1 MELKTDWNNRIL
13 VVDDQQEIHDDLEDM
28 LTFNSMQAAESHKAE
43 TDAFVDLFLDE
54 PQKSY
59 LPDFEILH
67 AMGGEQ
73 ACEIVKASKAS
84 NRPIAVGFIDVRMP
98 PGIDGIEAIHQIR
111 QVDKNIEIVIMT
123 AYTDRPLPE
132 MIHDMELLHKLLYI
146 RKPFVQE
153 EIQQLALS
161 LVEKWNIDVEKRR
174 AEQELIKN
182 QQELTIS
189 HKRLETVLD
198 STGDAIGMFD
208 TNGALVFANQWY
220 EELFELTEG
229 ELKQMAPN
237 DHQAR
242 VKARFQESI
251 SPEAKI
257 NVPFGNTGRV
267 EDIMEVSE
275 SKPRLFRRLTA
286 PVHDDKGNIAGNII
300 TYRDT
305 SKEIEFER
313 MKSEVVRLRNTLQTT
328 SSFSGIIGKS
338 QEMQEV
344 FTLIQ
349 RAAESNIT
357 VLIQGENGTGK
368 ERVAQSIHF
377 NSARKAGPF
386 VVVNCAAIPDTLIE
400 SELFGHERG
409 AFTGATTQKIGQF
422 EQANG
427 GTIFLDEIG
436 DMPFNL
442 QAKLLRV
449 LQERE
454 LQRVGGTRTIPIDI
468 RVIAATNQDL
478 PAAVEIGSF
487 RVDLFYRLAAY
498 PIEIPPLRDRRE
510 DIPLLARHFLK
521 KYTEDTD
528 KSISEISPSALQLL
542 IWHDFPG
549 NVRELENIIERAV
562 LLETTDSLQ
571 ASNLSS
577 SILPISTSP
586 AVSSPHLAPT
596 TILPLV
602 EVEKQA
608 LAHALETT
616 DNNVSKAAQ
625 ALGINRA
632 TLYRKLKTYQLLASE

>member
-13 VVDDQQEIHDDLEDM
+13 VVDDQEDIHDDLEDM
-28 LTFNSMQAAESHKAE
+28 LTFNSMKAAENNKAE
-43 TDAFVDLFLDE
+43 TDALVDLFLDE
-54 PQKSY
+54 PKKSY

-67 AMGGEQ
+67 AMSGEQ
-73 ACEIVKASKAS
+73 ACEIVKASKES

-98 PGIDGIEAIHQIR
+98 PGIDGIEAIRQIR
-111 QVDKNIEIVIMT
+111 QVDKNIELVIMT

-132 MIHDMELLHKLLYI
+132 IIQDMELLHKLLYI

-161 LVEKWNIDVEKRR
+161 LVEKWNIDVEKRE

-182 QQELTIS
+182 KQQLIIS
-189 HKRLETVLD
+189 HKRLETLLD

-208 TNGALVFANQWY
+208 VDGHLVFANQWY
-220 EELFELTEG
+220 EELFELTES

-242 VKARFQESI
+242 VKARFQEPI

-257 NVPFGNTGRV
+257 NVPFGNTGMV

-300 TYRDT
+300 IYRDR
-305 SKEIEFER
+305 SKEIEFDR
-313 MKSEVVRLRNTLQTT
+313 IKFEVSRLRNELEKTY
-328 SSFSGIIGKS
+328 SFSGIIAKS
-338 QEMQEV
+338 PKMQEI

-368 ERVAQSIHF
+368 ELVAKSTHF
-377 NSARKAGPF
+377 NSDRKTGPF

-436 DMPFNL
+436 DMPLNL
-442 QAKLLRV
+442 QVKLLRV

-454 LQRVGGTRTIPIDI
+454 LKRVGGTRTIPLDI

-478 PAAVEIGSF
+478 PAAVEAGDF

-521 KYTEDTD
+521 KYTESTN
-528 KSISEISPSALQLL
+528 KSIREISPGALQLL

-562 LLETTDSLQ
+562 LLETMDSLQ

-577 SILPISTSP
+577 SILPISTSQ
-586 AVSSPHLAPT
+586 AVSPHLPST

-616 DNNVSKAAQ
+616 DNNVNKAAQ
-625 ALGINRA
+625 ALGINRG
-632 TLYRKLKTYQLLASE
+632 TLYRKLKAYQLLTSE

>member
-13 VVDDQQEIHDDLEDM
+13 VVDDQEEIHDDLEDM
-28 LTFNSMQAAESHKAE
+28 LTFNSMQAAESSKAE
-43 TDAFVDLFLDE
+43 TDAFADLFLDE
-54 PQKSY
+54 AEKSY

-73 ACEIVKASKAS
+73 ACEIVKASKES

-111 QVDKNIEIVIMT
+111 QVDKNMEIVIMT

-161 LVEKWNIDVEKRR
+161 LVEKWNIDVEKRQ

-182 QQELTIS
+182 QQQLIIS

-208 TNGALVFANQWY
+208 TNGSLVFANQWY
-220 EELFELTEG
+220 EELFELTES

-257 NVPFGNTGRV
+257 NAPFGTTGRV

-349 RAAESNIT
+349 RAAETNIT
-357 VLIQGENGTGK
+357 VLIQGESGTGK
-368 ERVAQSIHF
+368 ELVAQSIHF
-377 NSARKAGPF
+377 NSDRKTEPF

-409 AFTGATTQKIGQF
+409 AFTGATAQKIGQF
-422 EQANG
+422 EQANR

-454 LQRVGGTRTIPIDI
+454 LQRVGGARTIPIDI

-478 PAAVEIGSF
+478 TTAVEAGDF
-487 RVDLFYRLAAY
+487 RLDLFYRLAAY
-498 PIEIPPLRDRRE
+498 PIEIPPLRARRE
-510 DIPLLARHFLK
+510 DIPLLARHFLE
-521 KYTEDTD
+521 KYVEDTN

-577 SILPISTSP
+577 SILPISTSQ
-586 AVSSPHLAPT
+586 AVSPHLSST
-596 TILPLV
+596 TIVPLV
-602 EVEKQA
+602 EVEKQV

-616 DNNVSKAAQ
+616 DNNVNKAAQ
-625 ALGINRA
+625 ALGINRG
-632 TLYRKLKTYQLLASE
+632 TLYRKLKMYQLSVSE

>member
-1 MELKTDWNNRIL
+1 MGFETNWNNRIL
-13 VVDDQQEIHDDLEDM
+13 VVDDQEEIHDDLEDM
-28 LTFNSMQAAESHKAE
+28 LTFNSMKAE
-43 TDAFVDLFLDE
+43 ENSKAQTDALVDLFLDE
-54 PQKSY
+54 PEKSY

-67 AMGGEQ
+67 AMSGEQ
-73 ACEIVKASKAS
+73 ACEIVKASKES

-111 QVDKNIEIVIMT
+111 QMDKNIELVIMT

-132 MIHDMELLHKLLYI
+132 IIQDMELLHKLLYI

-161 LVEKWNIDVEKRR
+161 LVEKWNIDVEKRE
-174 AEQELIKN
+174 AEQGLIKN
-182 QQELTIS
+182 KQQLIIS
-189 HKRLETVLD
+189 HKRLETLLD

-208 TNGALVFANQWY
+208 VDGHLMFANQWY
-220 EELFELTEG
+220 EELFELTES

-242 VKARFQESI
+242 VKARFQEPI

-257 NVPFGNTGRV
+257 NVPFGNAGMV

-286 PVHDDKGNIAGNII
+286 PVHDDKGNIASNII
-300 TYRDT
+300 IYRDR
-305 SKEIEFER
+305 SKEIEFDR
-313 MKSEVVRLRNTLQTT
+313 IKFEVSRLRNELGKTY
-328 SSFSGIIGKS
+328 SFSGIIAKS
-338 QEMQEV
+338 PKMQEV

-368 ERVAQSIHF
+368 ELVAKSTHF
-377 NSARKAGPF
+377 NSDRKAGPF

-436 DMPFNL
+436 DMPLNL
-442 QAKLLRV
+442 QVKLLRV

-454 LQRVGGTRTIPIDI
+454 LQRVGGTKTIPLDI
-468 RVIAATNQDL
+468 RIIAATNQDL
-478 PAAVEIGSF
+478 PAAVEAGDF

-521 KYTEDTD
+521 KYTENSN
-528 KSISEISPSALQLL
+528 KSISEISPGALQLL

-577 SILPISTSP
+577 SVLPISTSQ
-586 AVSSPHLAPT
+586 AVSPHLPST
-596 TILPLV
+596 PILPLV

-616 DNNVSKAAQ
+616 DNNVNKAAQ
-625 ALGINRA
+625 ALGINRG
-632 TLYRKLKTYQLLASE
+632 TLYRKLKAYQLLASE

>member
-1 MELKTDWNNRIL
+1 MGLKTDWNNRIL
-13 VVDDQQEIHDDLEDM
+13 VVDDQEEIHDDLEDM
-28 LTFNSMQAAESHKAE
+28 LTFNSMKAAQNNKAE
-43 TDAFVDLFLDE
+43 TDALVDLFLDE
-54 PQKSY
+54 PKKSY

-67 AMGGEQ
+67 AVSGEQ
-73 ACEIVKASKAS
+73 ACEIVKASKES
-84 NRPIAVGFIDVRMP
+84 NCPIAAGFIDVRMP
-98 PGIDGIEAIHQIR
+98 PGIDGIEAIRQIR
-111 QVDKNIEIVIMT
+111 QVDKNIELVIMT

-132 MIHDMELLHKLLYI
+132 IIHDMELLHKLLYI

-161 LVEKWNIDVEKRR
+161 LVEKWNIDADKGNFER
-174 AEQELIKN
+174 ELIKN
-182 QQELTIS
+182 QQQLIIS
-189 HKRLETVLD
+189 HKRLETLLD

-208 TNGALVFANQWY
+208 GDGHLVFANQWY
-220 EELFELTEG
+220 EELFELTES

-242 VKARFQESI
+242 VKARFQEPI
-251 SPEAKI
+251 PPEAKI
-257 NVPFGNTGRV
+257 NVPFGNIGTV

-300 TYRDT
+300 TYRDR
-305 SKEIEFER
+305 SKEIEFDR
-313 MKSEVVRLRNTLQTT
+313 IKFEVSRLRNELEKTY
-328 SSFSGIIGKS
+328 SFSGIIAKS
-338 QEMQEV
+338 PKMQEV

-368 ERVAQSIHF
+368 ELVAKSIHF
-377 NSARKAGPF
+377 NSDRKTKPF
-386 VVVNCAAIPDTLIE
+386 VVVNSAAIPDTLIE

-454 LQRVGGTRTIPIDI
+454 LKRVGGTRTIPLDI

-478 PAAVEIGSF
+478 PAAVEAGDF

-521 KYTEDTD
+521 KYTENSN
-528 KSISEISPSALQLL
+528 KSISEISPGALQLL

-577 SILPISTSP
+577 SILPISTSQ
-586 AVSSPHLAPT
+586 AVSPTFPST

-616 DNNVSKAAQ
+616 DNNVNKAAQ
-625 ALGINRA
+625 ALGINRG
-632 TLYRKLKTYQLLASE
+632 TLYRKLKAYQLLASE

>member
-1 MELKTDWNNRIL
+1 MGLKTDWNNRIL
-13 VVDDQQEIHDDLEDM
+13 VVDDQEEIHDDFEDM
-28 LTFNSMQAAESHKAE
+28 LTFNSMKAAENNRAE
-43 TDAFVDLFLDE
+43 TDALVDLFLDE
-54 PQKSY
+54 PKKSY

-67 AMGGEQ
+67 AVSGEQ
-73 ACEIVKASKAS
+73 ACEIMKASKES

-98 PGIDGIEAIHQIR
+98 PGIDGIEAIRQIR
-111 QVDKNIEIVIMT
+111 QVDKNIELVIMT

-132 MIHDMELLHKLLYI
+132 MIHNMELLHKLLYI

-161 LVEKWNIDVEKRR
+161 LVEKWNIDVDKGNVER
-174 AEQELIKN
+174 ELIKN
-182 QQELTIS
+182 QQQLIIS
-189 HKRLETVLD
+189 HKRLETLLD

-208 TNGALVFANQWY
+208 DDGHLVFANQWY
-220 EELFELTEG
+220 EELFELTES

-242 VKARFQESI
+242 VKARFQEPI
-251 SPEAKI
+251 PPEAKI
-257 NVPFGNTGRV
+257 SVPFGNTGMV

-300 TYRDT
+300 TYRDR
-305 SKEIEFER
+305 SKEIEFDQI
-313 MKSEVVRLRNTLQTT
+313 KFEVSRLRNELEKTY
-328 SSFSGIIGKS
+328 SFNGIIAKS
-338 QEMQEV
+338 PKMQEV

-368 ERVAQSIHF
+368 ELVAKSIHF
-377 NSARKAGPF
+377 NSDRKTGPF
-386 VVVNCAAIPDTLIE
+386 VVVNCASIPDTLIE

-454 LQRVGGTRTIPIDI
+454 LQRVGGTRTISIDI

-478 PAAVEIGSF
+478 PAAVKTGTF
-487 RVDLFYRLAAY
+487 RIDLFYRLAAY
-498 PIEIPPLRDRRE
+498 PIETPPLRDRRE

-521 KYTEDTD
+521 KYTEST
-528 KSISEISPSALQLL
+528 KTSISEISPGALQLL

-577 SILPISTSP
+577 SILPISTSQ
-586 AVSSPHLAPT
+586 AVSPHLPST

-608 LAHALETT
+608 LAHALETM
-616 DNNVSKAAQ
+616 DNNVNKAAQ
-625 ALGINRA
+625 ALGINRG
-632 TLYRKLKTYQLLASE
+632 TLYRKLKGYQLLASE

>member
-1 MELKTDWNNRIL
+1 MEFETDWNNRIL
-13 VVDDQQEIHDDLEDM
+13 VVDDQEEIHDDLEDM
-28 LTFNSMQAAESHKAE
+28 LTFNSMKAEENNKAE
-43 TDAFVDLFLDE
+43 TDALVDLFLDE
-54 PQKSY
+54 PEKSY

-67 AMGGEQ
+67 AMSGEQ
-73 ACEIVKASKAS
+73 ACEIVKASKES

-111 QVDKNIEIVIMT
+111 QMDKNIELVIMT

-132 MIHDMELLHKLLYI
+132 IIHDMELLHKLLYI

-161 LVEKWNIDVEKRR
+161 LVEKWNIDVEKRT

-182 QQELTIS
+182 KQQLIIS
-189 HKRLETVLD
+189 HKRLETLLD

-208 TNGALVFANQWY
+208 VDGHLVFANQWY
-220 EELFELTEG
+220 EELFELTES

-251 SPEAKI
+251 PPEAKI
-257 NVPFGNTGRV
+257 NVPFGNTGMV

-300 TYRDT
+300 TYRDR
-305 SKEIEFER
+305 SKEIEFDR
-313 MKSEVVRLRNTLQTT
+313 IKFEVSRLRNELEKTY
-328 SSFSGIIGKS
+328 SFSGIIAKS
-338 QEMQEV
+338 PKMQEV

-368 ERVAQSIHF
+368 ELVAKSTHF
-377 NSARKAGPF
+377 NSARKTKPF

-436 DMPFNL
+436 DMPLNL
-442 QAKLLRV
+442 QVKLLRV

-454 LQRVGGTRTIPIDI
+454 LQRVGGTRTIPLDI

-478 PAAVEIGSF
+478 PAAVEAGDF

-521 KYTEDTD
+521 KYTESAN

-562 LLETTDSLQ
+562 LLETMDSLQ

-577 SILPISTSP
+577 SILPISTSQ
-586 AVSSPHLAPT
+586 AVSPHLPPT

-616 DNNVSKAAQ
+616 DNNVNKAAQ
-625 ALGINRA
+625 ALGINRG
-632 TLYRKLKTYQLLASE
+632 TLYRKLKAYQLLASE

>member
-1 MELKTDWNNRIL
+1 
-13 VVDDQQEIHDDLEDM
+13 M
-28 LTFNSMQAAESHKAE
+28 LTFNSMKAAENSKAE

-54 PQKSY
+54 PEKSY
-59 LPDFEILH
+59 LPDFDILH
-67 AMGGEQ
+67 AMSGEQ
-73 ACEIVKASKAS
+73 ACEIVKASKES

-111 QVDKNIEIVIMT
+111 QMDKNIELVIMT

-132 MIHDMELLHKLLYI
+132 IIHDMELLHKLLYI

-161 LVEKWNIDVEKRR
+161 LVEKWNIDVEKRK
-174 AEQELIKN
+174 AEQELIKS
-182 QQELTIS
+182 QQQLIIS
-189 HKRLETVLD
+189 HKRLETLLD
-198 STGDAIGMFD
+198 SMGDAIGMFD
-208 TNGALVFANQWY
+208 VDGHLVFANQWY
-220 EELFELTEG
+220 EELFELTES

-237 DHQAR
+237 ALKAR
-242 VKARFQESI
+242 VKARFQETEPS
-251 SPEAKI
+251 EARL
-257 NVPFGNTGRV
+257 GNAARV
-267 EDIMEVSE
+267 EELIEVSG
-275 SKPRLFRRLTA
+275 SKHRLFHRLIA

-300 TYRDT
+300 TYRDR
-305 SKEIEFER
+305 SKEIEFDR
-313 MKSEVVRLRNTLQTT
+313 IKFEVSRLRNELEKTY
-328 SSFSGIIGKS
+328 SFSGIIAKS
-338 QEMQEV
+338 PKMQEV

-368 ERVAQSIHF
+368 ELVAKSTHF
-377 NSARKAGPF
+377 NSDRKTGPF

-442 QAKLLRV
+442 QVKLLRV

-454 LQRVGGTRTIPIDI
+454 LQRVGGTRMIPLDI

-478 PAAVEIGSF
+478 PAAVKTGDF

-521 KYTEDTD
+521 KYTENSD
-528 KSISEISPSALQLL
+528 KSIRDISPSALQLL

-577 SILPISTSP
+577 SILPISTSQ
-586 AVSSPHLAPT
+586 AVSPHLPPT

-616 DNNVSKAAQ
+616 DNNVNKAAQ

-632 TLYRKLKTYQLLASE
+632 TLYRKLKVYQLLASE